1 MQDFSMYFGLGW
13 DHIISRDALD
23 HILFILALAVIYRFE
38 DWRRVLILVT
48 AFTIGHF
55 LTLILSVTEVI
66 RANSEWVEFLI
77 PLTIVITALFNLFK
91 PNLQSATNAF
101 PYTLT
106 LVFGLVHGLGYA
118 NAIRFLLVEE
128 QSLGWS
134 LFAFN
139 LGLEIGQIVVVLTA
153 LILGELVLRYTPL
166 QRRYWVVIVS
176 SIVILVAMNMVIDR
190 IPNF

>member
-1 MQDFSMYFGLGW
+1 MTDFSMYFGMGW
-13 DHIISRDALD
+13 EHIISWDALD
-23 HILFILALAVIYRFE
+23 HILFILALSVIYRLAE
-38 DWRRVLILVT
+38 WRKVLILVT

-55 LTLILSVTEVI
+55 LTLILSVTDVI
-66 RANSEWVEFLI
+66 RANAAWVEFLI
-77 PLTIVITALFNLFK
+77 PVTIVATALFNLFTS
-91 PNLQSATNAF
+91 NLKTPPTSS
-101 PYTLT
+101 PYILA

-139 LGLEIGQIVVVLTA
+139 LGLEIGQIVVVLAA

-166 QRRYWVVIVS
+166 QKRYWVVIIS
-176 SIVILVAMNMVIDR
+176 SIVLLISLNMVVSR
-190 IPNF
+190 IPKI

>member
-13 DHIISRDALD
+13 DHIISWEALD

-101 PYTLT
+101 LYTLT

-139 LGLEIGQIVVVLTA
+139 LGLEIGQIVVVLAA

-190 IPNF
+190 VPNI

>member
-55 LTLILSVTEVI
+55 LTLILSVTDVI

-101 PYTLT
+101 LYTLT

-139 LGLEIGQIVVVLTA
+139 LGLEIGQIIVVLAA

>member
-1 MQDFSMYFGLGW
+1 MTDFSMYFGMGW
-13 DHIISRDALD
+13 EHIISWDALD
-23 HILFILALAVIYRFE
+23 HILFILALSVIYRLAE
-38 DWRRVLILVT
+38 WRKVLILVT

-55 LTLILSVTEVI
+55 LTLILSVTDVI
-66 RANSEWVEFLI
+66 RANAAWVEFLI
-77 PLTIVITALFNLFK
+77 PVTIVATALFNLFTS
-91 PNLQSATNAF
+91 NLKTPPPSS
-101 PYTLT
+101 PYILA

-139 LGLEIGQIVVVLTA
+139 LGLEIGQIVVVLAA

-166 QRRYWVVIVS
+166 QKRYWVIIIS
-176 SIVILVAMNMVIDR
+176 SIVLLISLNMVVSR
-190 IPNF
+190 IPKI

>member
-1 MQDFSMYFGLGW
+1 MQDFGMYFGLGW
-13 DHIISRDALD
+13 DHIISKDALD

-55 LTLILSVTEVI
+55 LTLILSVTDVI

-77 PLTIVITALFNLFK
+77 SSTIVITALFNLFK
-91 PNLQSATNAF
+91 PNLQSAANPF
-101 PYTLT
+101 PYTLA

-139 LGLEIGQIVVVLTA
+139 LGLEIGQIVVVLAA
-153 LILGELVLRYTPL
+153 LIIGELVLRYTPL
-166 QRRYWVVIVS
+166 QRRFWVVIVS

-190 IPNF
+190 IPNI

>member
-55 LTLILSVTEVI
+55 LTLILSVTDVI

-101 PYTLT
+101 LYTLT

-139 LGLEIGQIVVVLTA
+139 LGLEIGQIVVVLAA

>member
-13 DHIISRDALD
+13 DHIISWEALD

-55 LTLILSVTEVI
+55 LTLILSVTDVI

-77 PLTIVITALFNLFK
+77 PLTIVITALFNLFN

-101 PYTLT
+101 LYTLT

-139 LGLEIGQIVVVLTA
+139 LGLEIGQIIVVLAA

>member
-1 MQDFSMYFGLGW
+1 MYFGMGW
-13 DHIISRDALD
+13 EHIISWDALD
-23 HILFILALAVIYRFE
+23 HILFILALSVIYRLAE
-38 DWRRVLILVT
+38 WRKVLILVT

-55 LTLILSVTEVI
+55 LTLILSVTDVI
-66 RANSEWVEFLI
+66 RANAAWVEFLI
-77 PLTIVITALFNLFK
+77 PVTIVATALFNLFTS
-91 PNLQSATNAF
+91 NLETPPPSS
-101 PYTLT
+101 PYILA

-139 LGLEIGQIVVVLTA
+139 LGLEIGQIVVVLAA

-166 QRRYWVVIVS
+166 QKRYWVVIIS
-176 SIVILVAMNMVIDR
+176 SIVLLISLNMVVSR
-190 IPNF
+190 IPKI